1 VLARVPRPSPA
12 AARQLVNLA
21 ALLIIMAIMAS
32 LSPEFLTTDGIA
44 NLLRQVAVVITVGG
58 FFTMLMVAG
67 GLDLS
72 VGAVIA
78 LAGIVSVSLSNAGL
92 PLPAA
97 FAAAIVVGAG
107 VGLINGF
114 LVAVVGVNALIVT
127 LGMMYVA
134 RGLSLVAG
142 EGRAIAAHDPGYA
155 WLGNGM
161 AGPVAVMVIAG
172 LIALV
177 IALILERRLL
187 FGRYTVLV
195 GTNPKAARLSG
206 TPVRGTLIAAFVLT
220 GAAAGWAG
228 VLFSSRMGAA
238 VSKAGLGFEFDVII
252 AALIGGTSLFGGE
265 GRIIGTVL
273 GALIVGSATTGMN
286 MIGVEPFVQRV
297 MLGVVL
303 LSAVGLDAI
312 VRSRR
317 DRPVRRVTAKVAQT

>member
-1 VLARVPRPSPA
+1 MPKPSPA
-12 AARQLVNLA
+12 VTRQLVNVA
-21 ALLIIMAIMAS
+21 ALVIIMAIMAS
-32 LSPEFLTTDGIA
+32 LSPQFMTPDGIA

-78 LAGIVSVSLSNAGL
+78 LAGIVSVSLSNAGI
-92 PLPAA
+92 PLPVA
-97 FAAAIVVGAG
+97 FSAAILLGAG
-107 VGLINGF
+107 IGLLNGF

-142 EGRAIAAHDPGYA
+142 EGRAITAHDPGYP
-155 WLGNGM
+155 WLGN
-161 AGPVAVMVIAG
+161 ALVGPIAVMAIAG

-177 IALILERRLL
+177 VALILERRVL

-195 GTNPKAARLSG
+195 GTNAKAARLSG
-206 TPVRGTLIAAFVLT
+206 TPVRGTLISAFILV

-228 VLFSSRMGAA
+228 VLYSSRTGAA
-238 VSKAGLGFEFDVII
+238 VSKAGIGFEFEVII

-265 GRIIGTVL
+265 GAVAGTVL

-303 LSAVGLDAI
+303 LSAVGFDAI

-317 DRPVRRVTAKVAQT
+317 DRPTRRVTGKAAQA